1 MGIDTPNSITPM
13 ATNMLPIDSP
23 TPSGHFFEPE
33 ITITPNAVVKAE
45 SE

>member
-1 MGIDTPNSITPM
+1 M

-33 ITITPNAVVKAE
+33 ITITQNAVVKAE
-45 SE
+45 SEVNYS